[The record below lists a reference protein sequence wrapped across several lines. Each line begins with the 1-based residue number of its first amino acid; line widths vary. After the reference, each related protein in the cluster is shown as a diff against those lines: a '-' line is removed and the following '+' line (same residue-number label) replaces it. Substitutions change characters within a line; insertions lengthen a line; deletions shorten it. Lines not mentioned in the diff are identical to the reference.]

1 MHHDAV
7 HLRNRYP
14 ENRCWVRGRDKPRVR
29 IPVGRIR
36 VYRHRNLCKHLH
48 PRFRLQWWSALL
60 IRQTNVAPLGAW
72 IKRNGDIMNKL
83 QEKRKES
90 GLSQSQLSDKSG
102 VKLNTIQKL
111 ETGTNGISGAKV
123 STIYALAKAL
133 GCTMESLIAEEWD
146 GGSRKRPHLQTM
158 WQDLPWR
165 AQGVV
170 LPRVQEREKKTAS
183 GH

>member
-1 MHHDAV
+1 M
-7 HLRNRYP
+7 
-14 ENRCWVRGRDKPRVR
+14 
-29 IPVGRIR
+29 
-36 VYRHRNLCKHLH
+36 
-48 PRFRLQWWSALL
+48 
-60 IRQTNVAPLGAW
+60 IRQINVAPLGAW

-133 GCTMESLIAEEWD
+133 GCTMESLIAEE
-146 GGSRKRPHLQTM
+146 
-158 WQDLPWR
+158 
-165 AQGVV
+165 
-170 LPRVQEREKKTAS
+170 
-183 GH
+183 